1 MAVQREPERERERGS
16 RRGLYNVS
24 IRVLREPQ
32 PTFIQDAGSKPEKL
46 KKDKKEEEE
55 EEKVFLISARRNG
68 RGERGGKKH
77 LKSLSREG

>member
-32 PTFIQDAGSKPEKL
+32 PTFIQDAERKPEKL
-46 KKDKKEEEE
+46 KKDKEEE

-68 RGERGGKKH
+68 RGERGEKKH
-77 LKSLSREG
+77 LKSPCREG